1 MVKQV
6 QADEHV
12 LDDRKVEVKIAVP
25 KEKMGHSGG
34 GAGPGMRKVFVGGLS
49 VDTDDAAFTD
59 YFGAYGAIEE
69 STIMRDSQCSHFPLR
84 PSVLS
89 SCPRVGHFA
98 TRRTLLCSAALAEP
112 QFGPGLSGKSRC
124 FGFITWV
131 EEVRQPLDAPRHGA
145 IAFLRSARA
154 RVFARV
160 DRARC
165 LAK

>member
-1 MVKQV
+1 MTFADGTVVKQV

-89 SCPRVGHFA
+89 SWPRFGHFCHTPHTPHFSCA
-98 TRRTLLCSAALAEP
+98 R
-112 QFGPGLSGKSRC
+112 
-124 FGFITWV
+124 
-131 EEVRQPLDAPRHGA
+131 
-145 IAFLRSARA
+145 LRSLNASSA
-154 RVFARV
+154 QA
-160 DRARC
+160 
-165 LAK
+165 